1 MDQAQNMGTC
11 NYAAQNWVSKSA
23 GAVSVSS
30 YDCVVEQKLTSRSAN
45 INLKLF
51 WDNKQVQQEEV
62 KS

>member
-45 INLKLF
+45 INLKLNYF
-51 WDNKQVQQEEV
+51 GIINKYN
-62 KS
+62 KKK

>member
-30 YDCVVEQKLTSRSAN
+30 YDCVVEQKLTSGSAN
-45 INLKLF
+45 INLKLNYF
-51 WDNKQVQQEEV
+51 GIINKYN
-62 KS
+62 KKK

>member
-30 YDCVVEQKLTSRSAN
+30 YDYVVEQKLTSRSAN
-45 INLKLF
+45 INLKLNYF
-51 WDNKQVQQEEV
+51 GIINKYN
-62 KS
+62 KKK